1 MLVHTQLSV
10 FLGCTLVNLLQ
21 HIVQITVKRLYPEG
35 YEPPPKRQQ
44 VERQPSPAPSEQPD
58 DINTEAVGPAEPVD
72 DIQPESKKEMF
83 ADLGL
88 ESSDE
93 EEERVTPF
101 GGADQSQ
108 WQTPVDR
115 IGGEQDIGEQ

>member
-1 MLVHTQLSV
+1 M
-10 FLGCTLVNLLQ
+10 
-21 HIVQITVKRLYPEG
+21 QITVKRLYPEG
-35 YEPPPKRQQ
+35 YVPRPKRQHIQ
-44 VERQPSPAPSEQPD
+44 QPPSPAAKEQPE

-72 DIQPESKKEMF
+72 DIQPESKKDKF

-101 GGADQSQ
+101 GGADQRQ

-115 IGGEQDIGEQ
+115 IGGEQDIGEQQPYREELHSPIYD

>member
-1 MLVHTQLSV
+1 MGQQHFEMS
-10 FLGCTLVNLLQ
+10 LL
-21 HIVQITVKRLYPEG
+21 QITVKRLYPEG
-35 YEPPPKRQQ
+35 YEPPRKRQQ
-44 VERQPSPAPSEQPD
+44 VQRPPSPAPSEQPH

-72 DIQPESKKEMF
+72 DIQPESKKEMY

-101 GGADQSQ
+101 GGADQNQ

-115 IGGEQDIGEQ
+115 IGGEQDIGKQ